1 MRRLSHNGH
10 PKASGETVEVDD
22 GSATMRREP
31 GQAPASRHVR
41 RERPH
46 RIRRSAA
53 TDPMPPCVTC
63 EFAGQCLV
71 ALGHADLEP
80 SHDVVRRA
88 WSCAAGDV
96 VIRRGDALR
105 EVHVVRTGGVKAFVL
120 ASDGREQVLGFH
132 LPGELV
138 GLAAIHLGS
147 HPGDVVALESSEF
160 CGLSFE
166 DVLTVSS
173 QAPRVQQQLLHV
185 ISGELSRASQLA
197 GDLNAEERVASFL
210 LDLQR
215 RGAGDQRKDRPL
227 RLTMSRTDMANY
239 LRLASETVSR
249 VFSRFRARG
258 WLEVTGRNVRLLDAD
273 ALHRVCRNSPGVDS

>member
-1 MRRLSHNGH
+1 MPRETGH
-10 PKASGETVEVDD
+10 
-22 GSATMRREP
+22 
-31 GQAPASRHVR
+31 APASRRAR
-41 RERPH
+41 RERP
-46 RIRRSAA
+46 RSQRRSAA
-53 TDPMPPCVTC
+53 PDQLPPCVGC
-63 EFAGQCLV
+63 DFAGQCLL
-71 ALGHADLEP
+71 ALGHHDAEAG
-80 SHDVVRRA
+80 SHHEVVRRT

-105 EVHVVRTGGVKAFVL
+105 EVHVVRTGGVKVFVV

-147 HPGDVVALESSEF
+147 HPGDVVALESTQF

-166 DVLTVSS
+166 DVLNVSS
-173 QAPRVQQQLLHV
+173 HEPRVQQQLLRLM
-185 ISGELSRASQLA
+185 SGELGRASQLA

-215 RGAGDQRKDRPL
+215 RGSHHRNNDRPL

-239 LRLASETVSR
+239 LRLAAETVSR

-258 WLEVTGRNVRLLDAD
+258 WLDVTGRNVRLLDAE
-273 ALHRVCRNSPGVDS
+273 ALHRVCRNSPGAGS